1 MNSNVILIVAG
12 EPNSIFLEILF
23 KSLNK
28 IKHKKYIV
36 LIGCKK
42 NIIKQAKHFS
52 IDIKLNILKENK
64 IINLEKKII

>member
-42 NIIKQAKHFS
+42 ILLN
-52 IDIKLNILKENK
+52 KLNILV
-64 IINLEKKII
+64 

>member
-42 NIIKQAKHFS
+42 HY
-52 IDIKLNILKENK
+52 
-64 IINLEKKII
+64 